1 MTVTLRITLPDLVPP
16 QHAARVLRGLV
27 PLAVPALLAAV
38 DASGMGLP
46 ARLLLHA
53 AAGAAQRA
61 AAAPAD

>member
-1 MTVTLRITLPDLVPP
+1 MTLTIRVTLPDLAPP
-16 QHAARVLRGLV
+16 PHAARMLRGLV

-38 DASGMGLP
+38 DASGLGLP

-61 AAAPAD
+61 AAAD